1 MAVAR
6 GSRIAVKWI
15 RPLARVAVVVVV
27 VCNQEVSCLRGNV
40 VAGRRMIRG
49 DRWRPA
55 DGSLGRNWVG
65 GNSGGR
71 RRRAFT
77 SLAGNGALLRVL
89 AAYVMFILAEYAV
102 WIAMLVF
109 AYSRGGAAIAGLV
122 AVAQLVPAAVVA
134 PVVASLADR
143 RSPVVL
149 LAGGYVAQAAAM
161 AGTAAA
167 VIAGVPVAAYAAA
180 VVAATAVTTT
190 RPAQS
195 ALIPSVAATP
205 DQLTAANVVGGWL
218 EAAGVAAA
226 GLLAGVLISLAGV
239 GSVFVVCAGL
249 GLAAGLLVAGLRVA
263 ALAPAEQD
271 APAVVAGVGEALRL
285 AAGQPRLRLML
296 ALLTADAVVVGALDL
311 LVVILAI
318 SVLGRS
324 QAWAGYLAFAFGAGA
339 VLAATGS
346 AILVGRRLGGPILGA
361 ALMFSGA
368 LAVLT
373 SGTGLAGTM
382 ALLALAGAGH
392 SLLTVA
398 ARTLL
403 QRSVPVQ
410 LIGRVFG
417 VLEGFMMAGLALG
430 ALLVPALAHL
440 GGSRLA
446 VLGVAAVLPLT
457 AVAGGRAVFRLDAGT
472 PVPVVQIALLR
483 SLPLFAELPAP
494 AIEGLA
500 AALTP
505 VQLRAGAVL
514 IRQGD
519 PGDVYYAIAAGELD
533 ALQDGRLL
541 RRCGR
546 GEGVGE
552 IALLRAIPR
561 TATVIAHS
569 AATVYQLGREPFL
582 AAVLG
587 HAPTLRQADRIA
599 DTRLATGPPPGNRDG
614 SAAGT
619 AEPG

>member
-1 MAVAR
+1 
-6 GSRIAVKWI
+6 
-15 RPLARVAVVVVV
+15 
-27 VCNQEVSCLRGNV
+27 
-40 VAGRRMIRG
+40 
-49 DRWRPA
+49 
-55 DGSLGRNWVG
+55 VG

-71 RRRAFT
+71 RRRAFG
-77 SLAGNGALLRVL
+77 SLAGNRALLRVL

-167 VIAGVPVAAYAAA
+167 VIAGAPLAAYAAA
-180 VVAATAVTTT
+180 AVAATAVTTT

-195 ALIPSVAATP
+195 ALLPSVAATP
-205 DQLTAANVVGGWL
+205 DQLTAANVVAGGL

-239 GSVFVVCAGL
+239 GSVFVVGAGF
-249 GLAAGLLVAGLRVA
+249 GLVAGLLVAGLRVA

-271 APAVVAGVGEALRL
+271 APAVVAGVGEGLRL

-324 QAWAGYLAFAFGAGA
+324 QAWAGYLTFGFGAGA
-339 VLAATGS
+339 MLAATGS
-346 AILVGRRLGGPILGA
+346 AVLVGRRLGGPILGA

-368 LAVLT
+368 LAVLA
-373 SGTGLAGTM
+373 SGVGLAGTV

-392 SLLTVA
+392 SLLAVA

-403 QRSVPVQ
+403 QRSVPAQ

-417 VLEGFMMAGLALG
+417 VLEGFMMAGFALG
-430 ALLVPALAHL
+430 ALLVPPLVHL

-446 VLGVAAVLPLT
+446 VLGVAAVLPL
-457 AVAGGRAVFRLDAGT
+457 AALAGGRAVFRLDAET
-472 PVPVVQIALLR
+472 PVPVVEIALLR

-519 PGDVYYAIAAGELD
+519 PGDAYYAIAEGELD
-533 ALQDGRLL
+533 ILQDGQYL

-561 TATVIAHS
+561 TATVIARTP
-569 AATVYQLGREPFL
+569 ATVYELNRDPFL
-582 AAVLG
+582 TAVLG
-587 HAPTLRQADRIA
+587 HAPTQRQADRIA
-599 DTRLATGPPPGNRDG
+599 DARLA
-614 SAAGT
+614 AG
-619 AEPG
+619 AEPGHRDIAGPDAAGPG